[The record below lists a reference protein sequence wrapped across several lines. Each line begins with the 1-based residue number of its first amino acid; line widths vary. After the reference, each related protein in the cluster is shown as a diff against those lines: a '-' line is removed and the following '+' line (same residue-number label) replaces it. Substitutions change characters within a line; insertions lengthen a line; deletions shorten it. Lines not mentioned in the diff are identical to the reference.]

1 MNLWKIRNFYIK
13 YLPILL
19 FIVTLNIAIKK
30 CSIFETELKSDNKN
44 SNYKK
49 YFELSYLGNR
59 EIKKKNYKKALE
71 YYEQARDY
79 DSDMADVSIAN
90 MYYNFISKEEGEKK
104 YKQAYNNGIFEV
116 AYTLGNIA
124 YRKGNFNLAK
134 EWYLKGSEKGN
145 QKSSIE
151 LAKLLIS
158 ENNEAEAKKFL
169 LKVENG
175 NRAEGLYYLMT
186 IYYKEKNK
194 GKINELKN
202 KMLGKNKM
210 YQISDEMILKID
222 LMLGGERENRLFETI
237 NNTDNLIRIRK
248 YEEAKKEYEKFLEY
262 SFEGNYFLGTMY
274 DELDNK
280 AEALKYYK
288 IAYEKGKMGISAY
301 KIGNIYEEN
310 NNIIEAKKWYQIG
323 IDLGDSQSLVS
334 LGTLE
339 MKEGNDEEAK
349 ELFLKGTNKKNAEA
363 ILGMIAYYQKNN
375 DVQKAKEM
383 KEKIIT
389 EKGLYYNDSDIQYA
403 ALLAVLPYN

>member
-403 ALLAVLPYN
+403 ALLAILPYN

>member
-1 MNLWKIRNFYIK
+1 MG
-13 YLPILL
+13 
-19 FIVTLNIAIKK
+19 
-30 CSIFETELKSDNKN
+30 D
-44 SNYKK
+44 
-49 YFELSYLGNR
+49 G

-71 YYEQARDY
+71 YYEKARDY
-79 DSDMADVSIAN
+79 DSNMADVSIAN
-90 MYYNFISKEEGEKK
+90 IYYKFIDKEEGERRYKK
-104 YKQAYNNGIFEV
+104 AYNNGIFEV

-145 QKSSIE
+145 EKSSIE

-158 ENNEAEAKKFL
+158 ENNEIEAKRFL

-175 NRAEGLYYLMT
+175 NEAEGFYYLMT
-186 IYYKEKNK
+186 IYYKEGNK
-194 GKINELKN
+194 EKIYELKN
-202 KMLGKNKM
+202 KMLEKKEMN
-210 YQISDEMILKID
+210 QISDEMMLKIG
-222 LMLGGERENRLFETI
+222 LMLGDKRQNRLFESI
-237 NNTDNLIRIRK
+237 NNADSLIRIKK
-248 YEEAKKEYEKFLEY
+248 YEEAKREYEKSLEY
-262 SFEGNYFLGTMY
+262 GFEGNYFLGNMY
-274 DELDNK
+274 GELNK
-280 AEALKYYK
+280 EAEALKYYK
-288 IAYEKGKMGISAY
+288 IACEKGKIGIAAY

-310 NNIIEAKKWYQIG
+310 NNFIEAKKWYQIG

-339 MKEGNDEEAK
+339 MKEGNDKEAK

-403 ALLAVLPYN
+403 ALLAILPYN

>member
-1 MNLWKIRNFYIK
+1 MK

-19 FIVTLNIAIKK
+19 FIAALNIAIKK
-30 CSIFETELKSDNKN
+30 CSSPEVEVKKNNKSD
-44 SNYKK
+44 NYKK

-90 MYYNFISKEEGEKK
+90 IYYNFISKEEGEKK

-124 YRKGNFNLAK
+124 YRKGDFNLAK

-145 QKSSIE
+145 ERSSIE

-158 ENNEAEAKKFL
+158 ENNETEAKKFL

-210 YQISDEMILKID
+210 YQISDEMILKIG

-237 NNTDNLIRIRK
+237 NDTDNLIRIRK

-323 IDLGDSQSLVS
+323 IDLDDSQSLVS
-334 LGTLE
+334 LGEIKL
-339 MKEGNDEEAK
+339 KESNDEDAK
-349 ELFLKGTNKKNAEA
+349 GLFLKGIDKK
-363 ILGMIAYYQKNN
+363 MQKLCL
-375 DVQKAKEM
+375 V
-383 KEKIIT
+383 
-389 EKGLYYNDSDIQYA
+389 
-403 ALLAVLPYN
+403 

>member
-1 MNLWKIRNFYIK
+1 MILWKIKNLYMK

-30 CSIFETELKSDNKN
+30 CSISEIELKSDNKS

-79 DSDMADVSIAN
+79 DSDMANVSIAN
-90 MYYNFISKEEGEKK
+90 IYYNFISKEEGEKK

-124 YRKGNFNLAK
+124 YRKGDFNLAK

-145 QKSSIE
+145 ERSSIE

-158 ENNEAEAKKFL
+158 ENNETEAKKFL

-194 GKINELKN
+194 GEINELKN
-202 KMLGKNKM
+202 KMLEKNKM
-210 YQISDEMILKID
+210 YQISDEMMLKIG
-222 LMLGGERENRLFETI
+222 LMLGGERENRLFESI
-237 NNTDNLIRIRK
+237 NNADSLIRIRK

-262 SFEGNYFLGTMY
+262 SFDGNYFLGTMY
-274 DELDNK
+274 DKLDNK

-288 IAYEKGKMGISAY
+288 IAYEKGKMGISTY

-323 IDLGDSQSLVS
+323 IDLDDSQSLVS
-334 LGTLE
+334 LGEIKL
-339 MKEGNDEEAK
+339 KESNDEDAK
-349 ELFLKGTNKKNAEA
+349 GLFLKGIDKKNAEA
-363 ILGMIAYYQKNN
+363 MLGMIAYYKKKNN
-375 DVQKAKEM
+375 DKKAKEIA
-383 KEKIIT
+383 EKIIS
-389 EKGLYYNDSDIQYA
+389 EKGLFYNDVDLYST
-403 ALLAVLPYN
+403 ALQIVKIY

>member
-30 CSIFETELKSDNKN
+30 CSISETELKSDNKS

-49 YFELSYLGNR
+49 YFELSYLGDR

-90 MYYNFISKEEGEKK
+90 IYYNFISKEEGEKK

-124 YRKGNFNLAK
+124 YRKGDFNLAK

-145 QKSSIE
+145 ERSSIE

-158 ENNEAEAKKFL
+158 ENNETEAKKFL

-202 KMLGKNKM
+202 KMLKKNKM
-210 YQISDEMILKID
+210 YQISDEMMLKIG
-222 LMLGGERENRLFETI
+222 LMLGGERENRLFESI
-237 NNTDNLIRIRK
+237 NNTDSLIRIRK

-274 DELDNK
+274 DKLDNK

-323 IDLGDSQSLVS
+323 IDLDDSQSLVS
-334 LGTLE
+334 LGEIKL
-339 MKEGNDEEAK
+339 KESNDEDAK
-349 ELFLKGTNKKNAEA
+349 ELFLKGIDKKNAEA
-363 ILGMIAYYQKNN
+363 MLGMVAYYKKKNN
-375 DVQKAKEM
+375 DKKAREM
-383 KEKIIT
+383 AERIIS
-389 EKGLYYNDSDIQYA
+389 EKGLLYNDVDLYNT
-403 ALLAVLPYN
+403 ALQVVKIH

>member
-90 MYYNFISKEEGEKK
+90 IYYNFISKEEGEKK

-124 YRKGNFNLAK
+124 YRKGDFNLAK

-145 QKSSIE
+145 ERSSIE

-158 ENNEAEAKKFL
+158 ENNETEAKKFL

-210 YQISDEMILKID
+210 YQISDEMILKIG

-237 NNTDNLIRIRK
+237 NDTDNLIRIRK

-323 IDLGDSQSLVS
+323 IDLDDSQSLVS
-334 LGTLE
+334 LGEIKL
-339 MKEGNDEEAK
+339 KESNDEDAK
-349 ELFLKGTNKKNAEA
+349 GLFLKGIDKKNAEA
-363 ILGMIAYYQKNN
+363 LLGMIAYYKKKNN
-375 DVQKAKEM
+375 DKKAKEIA
-383 KEKIIT
+383 EKIIS
-389 EKGLYYNDSDIQYA
+389 EKGLFYNDVDLYST
-403 ALLAVLPYN
+403 ALQIVKIY